1 MVIESRC
8 IGHAIAWSGIALA
21 GLLVAGLALAHG
33 VEERDALFL
42 ERNSG
47 QALLAFAYLGAKHMI
62 TGYDH
67 LLYLFGVIFFLYR
80 PKDIAV
86 YVTLFA
92 VGHSITLLG
101 GVLADIKV
109 NVYLVD
115 AVIGLSVAYKAFENL
130 DGFRKFFN
138 VSPNPKIA
146 VFLFGLV
153 HGFGLAT
160 KLQALTLS
168 AEGLVAN
175 IISFNVGV
183 EIGQLLALVFL
194 LVLINALRASG
205 SFERKASVFNFV
217 LMFAGFSLAAY
228 QLAGFFLV
236 SA

>member
-1 MVIESRC
+1 MFFESGYLTRT
-8 IGHAIAWSGIALA
+8 IARYAIALA
-21 GLLVAGLALAHG
+21 GLLVAGFALGHG
-33 VEERDALFL
+33 VEERDAMFL
-42 ERNSG
+42 ERNAG

-80 PKDIAV
+80 PKDIAL

-92 VGHSITLLG
+92 LGHSITLLG
-101 GVLADIKV
+101 GVLADINI
-109 NVYLVD
+109 NVYLID

-130 DGFRKFFN
+130 DGFRKIFN
-138 VSPNPKIA
+138 VSPNPKVA

-160 KLQALTLS
+160 KLQVLALS

-175 IISFNVGV
+175 IIAFNVGV

-194 LVLINALRASG
+194 LVLINALRAGG

-217 LMFAGFSLAAY
+217 LMFAGFLLAAY
-228 QLAGFFLV
+228 QLAGFFL
-236 SA
+236 AAA

>member
-1 MVIESRC
+1 MARLVI
-8 IGHAIAWSGIALA
+8 GLA
-21 GLLVAGLALAHG
+21 GLIVAGVVLAHG
-33 VEERDALFL
+33 VEERDAMFL

-92 VGHSITLLG
+92 LGHSVTLLG
-101 GVLADIKV
+101 GVLADINV
-109 NVYLVD
+109 NVYFVD

-194 LVLINALRASG
+194 LVLINALRAGG
-205 SFERKASVFNFV
+205 SFERKAKAFNFV
-217 LMFAGFSLAAY
+217 LMFAGFLLAAY

-236 SA
+236 TA